1 LHWVRARERS
11 RGDSIHKSTI
21 ATEVPVARAF
31 LIGVELRGDRGLLS
45 VQDSLEELHQLAATA
60 GIEVV
65 GQASQK
71 MERPHPSTYI
81 GAGKV
86 EEIQALIQELGA
98 DLIIFD
104 DELSPRHQRNL
115 EKIMGDGVRVLDRT
129 ALILDIFAQH
139 ARTREG
145 ALQVELAQYEYRLP
159 RLTRQWTHLARQVGG
174 GGGRGGVAG
183 VGLRG
188 PGETQL
194 EVDRRQIRE
203 RISILKQELE
213 GVRAHRKRH
222 RMQRQRA
229 QVPVVA
235 IVGYTNA
242 GKSTL
247 LNSIAPGGA
256 GVLVEDKL
264 FATLDPTTR
273 RVMLPGNKLALF
285 TDTVGF
291 IQKLPTQLVAAF
303 RATLE
308 EITEA
313 DVLLHVVDI
322 THPNAQ
328 EQARAV
334 EDTLAELKVS
344 NVPMIVALNKIVRLD
359 SPVEARRLAAATPHT
374 VAISAARNIGL
385 DDLLINIERM
395 LYENLAP
402 VRVRL
407 PYRAGDLIALFHDQ
421 GVVEMELHEDKDIVL
436 IGRLPGRLV
445 AMFRPFLVGNTDRLP
460 AEASQAEGVG
470 LPEAGENDD

>member
-1 LHWVRARERS
+1 M
-11 RGDSIHKSTI
+11 
-21 ATEVPVARAF
+21 TETPVTRAF
-31 LIGVELRGDRGLLS
+31 LVGTELRGDRGLLS
-45 VQDSLEELHQLAATA
+45 VEDSLNELRQLAATA

-65 GQASQK
+65 GQTTQK
-71 MERPHPSTYI
+71 LDREHPATYI
-81 GAGKV
+81 GPGKV
-86 EEIQALIQELGA
+86 EEIQTLVQELKA

-104 DELSPRHQRNL
+104 DELLPRHQRNL
-115 EKIMGDGVRVLDRT
+115 EEIMGDGVRVLDRT

-194 EVDRRQIRE
+194 EVDRRRVRE
-203 RISILKQELE
+203 RIAFLKHELE
-213 GVRAHRKRH
+213 SVRAHRKHH
-222 RMQRQRA
+222 RIQRQRA
-229 QVPVVA
+229 QIPVVA

-247 LNSIAPGGA
+247 LNAISGA
-256 GVLVEDKL
+256 SVLVEDKL

-273 RVMLPGNKLALF
+273 RVMLPGGKIALF

-308 EITEA
+308 EISEA
-313 DVLLHVVDI
+313 DVLLHIVDI
-322 THPNAQ
+322 THPNAR

-334 EDTLAELKVS
+334 QDTLAELEIS
-344 NVPMIVALNKIVRLD
+344 DVPMIIALNKIDRLAD
-359 SPVEARRLAAATPHT
+359 PEAARRAAARSADT
-374 VAISAARNIGL
+374 VAISAAQGLGL
-385 DDLLINIERM
+385 DDLLTRVERV
-395 LYENLAP
+395 LYEDLVP
-402 VRVRL
+402 VRARL

-421 GVVEMELHEDKDIVL
+421 GVVEMEQHEEKDVL
-436 IGRLPGRLV
+436 LVGRLPGRLI
-445 AMFRPFLVGNTDRLP
+445 ATFRPYLVRQKARHPDPVTTEVR
-460 AEASQAEGVG
+460 
-470 LPEAGENDD
+470 DD

>member
-1 LHWVRARERS
+1 MGV
-11 RGDSIHKSTI
+11 DIPKTPI
-21 ATEVPVARAF
+21 VTQTPVARAF
-31 LIGVELRGDRGLLS
+31 LIGTELRGDRGLLS
-45 VQDSLEELHQLAATA
+45 VEDSLDELRQLAATA

-65 GQASQK
+65 GQITQK
-71 MERPHPSTYI
+71 MEREQPATYI
-81 GAGKV
+81 GPGKV
-86 EEIQALIQELGA
+86 EEVQALVQELKA

-145 ALQVELAQYEYRLP
+145 GLQVELAQYEYRLP

-194 EVDRRQIRE
+194 EVDRRRVRE
-203 RISILKQELE
+203 RIAFLKQELE
-213 GVRAHRKRH
+213 SVRAHRKRH
-222 RMQRQRA
+222 RVQRQRA
-229 QVPVVA
+229 QIPVVA

-247 LNSIAPGGA
+247 LNALSGA

-273 RVMLPGNKLALF
+273 RVALPSSGSGGRATRTGLPEGKIALF

-308 EITEA
+308 EISEA
-313 DVLLHVVDI
+313 DLLLHVVDI

-334 EDTLAELKVS
+334 EDTLAELEVAD
-344 NVPMIVALNKIVRLD
+344 VPVIVALNKIDRLAD
-359 SPVEARRLAAATPHT
+359 PGSARRAAKESPNT
-374 VAISAARNIGL
+374 VAISAARNIGI
-385 DDLLINIERM
+385 DDLLAQVERV
-395 LYENLAP
+395 LYENLVP

-407 PYRAGDLIALFHDQ
+407 PYRAGALIALFHDQ
-421 GVVEMELHEDKDIVL
+421 GVVDMEQHEEKGMVL
-436 IGRLPGRLV
+436 AGRLPGRLV
-445 AMFRPFLVGNTDRLP
+445 AAFRPYLVREKSPGLDPATDGG
-460 AEASQAEGVG
+460 AE
-470 LPEAGENDD
+470 

>member
-1 LHWVRARERS
+1 LSLE
-11 RGDSIHKSTI
+11 DS
-21 ATEVPVARAF
+21 
-31 LIGVELRGDRGLLS
+31 LDELR
-45 VQDSLEELHQLAATA
+45 QLAATA

-65 GQASQK
+65 GQTTQK
-71 MERPHPSTYI
+71 IEREHPATFI
-81 GAGKV
+81 GPGKV
-86 EEIQALIQELGA
+86 EEVQALVQELKA

-104 DELSPRHQRNL
+104 NDLSPRHQRNL
-115 EKIMGDGVRVLDRT
+115 EKIMGESVRVLDRT

-139 ARTREG
+139 ARTHEG
-145 ALQVELAQYEYRLP
+145 SLQVELAQYEYRLP

-194 EVDRRQIRE
+194 EVDRRRIRE
-203 RISILKQELE
+203 RITFLKRELE
-213 GVRAHRKRH
+213 SVRAHRKQH
-222 RMQRQRA
+222 RVQRQRA
-229 QVPVVA
+229 QIPVVA

-247 LNSIAPGGA
+247 LNTLSGA
-256 GVLVEDKL
+256 SVLVEDKL

-273 RVMLPGNKLALF
+273 RVALPDGKIALF

-308 EITEA
+308 EIGEA
-313 DVLLHVVDI
+313 DLILHVVDI
-322 THPNAQ
+322 THPNAR

-334 EDTLAELKVS
+334 EHTLAELQVAG
-344 NVPMIVALNKIVRLD
+344 VPVIVALNKIDRLAD
-359 SPVEARRLAAATPHT
+359 PEGARRAAAQSPDT
-374 VAISAARNIGL
+374 VAISAARDVGI
-385 DDLLINIERM
+385 DDLLANVERV
-395 LYENLAP
+395 LYENLVP

-421 GVVEMELHEDKDIVL
+421 GMLDMEQHEEKGVVLA
-436 IGRLPGRLV
+436 GRLPGRL
-445 AMFRPFLVGNTDRLP
+445 AGLFRPYLVREKSPTSLAQPVEDHN
-460 AEASQAEGVG
+460 A
-470 LPEAGENDD
+470 

>member
-1 LHWVRARERS
+1 MRLNLE
-11 RGDSIHKSTI
+11 DSIPKSPI
-21 ATEVPVARAF
+21 ATEAPVERAF
-31 LIGVELRGDRGLLS
+31 LIGTEWRGDRGLLS
-45 VQDSLEELHQLAATA
+45 VEDSLEELRQLAATA

-65 GQASQK
+65 GQATQK
-71 MERPHPSTYI
+71 IEHPHPSTYI
-81 GAGKV
+81 GPGKV
-86 EEIQALIQELGA
+86 EQVQMLIQELGA
-98 DLIIFD
+98 NLMIFD

-174 GGGRGGVAG
+174 GGGRGGAAG

-203 RISILKQELE
+203 RIAFLKQELE

-247 LNSIAPGGA
+247 LNAIAPGGA

-273 RVMLPGNKLALF
+273 RVTLPGNKLALF

-308 EITEA
+308 EIAEA
-313 DVLLHVVDI
+313 DVLLHMVDI
-322 THPNAQ
+322 THPNAK

-334 EDTLAELKVS
+334 EDTLAELQVS
-344 NVPMIVALNKIVRLD
+344 DVPVIVALNKIDRLD
-359 SPVEARRLAAATPHT
+359 SPAEARRLAAQTPHT
-374 VAISAARNIGL
+374 VAISAAHNIGL
-385 DDLLINIERM
+385 DNLLADVERL
-395 LYENLAP
+395 LYENLTP

-407 PYRAGDLIALFHDQ
+407 PYRAGDLIALFHSQ
-421 GVVEMELHEDKDIVL
+421 GVVEREQPAEKGVTL

-445 AMFRPFLVGNTDRLP
+445 AMFRPYRIRDVDKPLP
-460 AEASQAEGVG
+460 IAGHIEQAGR
-470 LPEAGENDD
+470 PEAEKDDD